1 MVETIISFIVSVPVL
16 SVLIALVAPSVSTS
30 VRFLTTARA
39 SASCLAPSESRPDTN
54 AGSPVGIAEIAIAV
68 PSSTRSSKA
77 RPRIRPT
84 TTMKATA
91 LHAMTPRTFVS
102 ESSSLCSGDRTR
114 DTEVS
119 IVAIRPISVSAPVAV
134 TTIAPVQRVTE
145 VFWNSMSVRSPSTT
159 SGVGSTAAS
168 LATGALSP
176 VSAASWVSSVAE
188 RMIRP
193 SAGAMSHASTSTMS
207 PTTTSR
213 AGTCTMCPPRTT
225 RVCGTCIFDSASTL
239 ALALSSWREPRTTL
253 SRMSSATMIPVGT
266 SPMAK
271 LTAVTAMSMMFIGS
285 RSCSIATCQTDGGF
299 SPVISFGPSRARRAA
314 ASAWVSPW
322 AASVSRAAT
331 TAASSCANH
340 VSGPCAELGGWR
352 SGAVEAMGRSSAG
365 AGLPASPRAGDFAIG
380 DDEPS

>member
-54 AGSPVGIAEIAIAV
+54 AGMPVGMAEIAIAV
-68 PSSTRSSKA
+68 PSSTRSSKS

-102 ESSSLCSGDRTR
+102 ESSSFCSGDRTR
-114 DTEVS
+114 DTDVS
-119 IVAIRPISVSAPVAV
+119 IVAIRPISVSMPVAV
-134 TTIAPVQRVTE
+134 TTIAPVPRVTE
-145 VFWNSMSVRSPSTT
+145 VFWNSMSVRSPSAT
-159 SGVGSTAAS
+159 SAAGSAAAS

-193 SAGAMSHASTSTMS
+193 SAGTMS
-207 PTTTSR
+207 PASTCDDVAHHDVAGRHLARRCPSR
-213 AGTCTMCPPRTT
+213 RT
-225 RVCGTCIFDSASTL
+225 RLCGTCIFDSASTL

-253 SRMSSATMIPVGT
+253 SRISSATMIPVDT

-285 RSCSIATCQTDGGF
+285 RSCSSATCQTDGGF
-299 SPVISFGPSRARRAA
+299 SPVISFGPWRDRRAA
-314 ASAWVSPW
+314 ASVWVSP
-322 AASVSRAAT
+322 SVG
-331 TAASSCANH
+331 
-340 VSGPCAELGGWR
+340 VGLEGGDDGSLVLREPRLRPLARTWR
-352 SGAVEAMGRSSAG
+352 LPFGRS
-365 AGLPASPRAGDFAIG
+365 
-380 DDEPS
+380 

>member
-54 AGSPVGIAEIAIAV
+54 AGIPVGIAEIAIAV
-68 PSSTRSSKA
+68 PRSTRSSKD

-91 LHAMTPRTFVS
+91 LHAMIPRTFVS
-102 ESSSLCSGDRTR
+102 ESSSRCSGDRTR
-114 DTEVS
+114 DTDVS
-119 IVAIRPISVSAPVAV
+119 IVAIRPISVSMPVAV
-134 TTIAPVQRVTE
+134 TTIAPVPRVTE
-145 VFWNSMSVRSPSTT
+145 VFWNSMLVRSPSTT

-193 SAGAMSHASTSTMS
+193 SAGTMSPASTSTMS

-213 AGTCTMCPPRTT
+213 AGTCTMCPLRTT

-239 ALALSSWREPRTTL
+239 ALALSSWREPRTML
-253 SRMSSATMIPVGT
+253 SAMSSATMIPVGT

-314 ASAWVSPW
+314 ASAWVSP
-322 AASVSRAAT
+322 
-331 TAASSCANH
+331 
-340 VSGPCAELGGWR
+340 
-352 SGAVEAMGRSSAG
+352 
-365 AGLPASPRAGDFAIG
+365 
-380 DDEPS
+380 